1 MSDMDLMRAD
11 YPVMVRFPGPMVYS
25 FRTSMCK
32 DCHDVRTLWRLSY
45 RSFRC
50 DADYVQRDPDAF
62 FRMLRQHGWT
72 GELDVRQYVDA
83 LCWAMRKDSS
93 VVRVDVSRLES
104 RRDIRTAFRLE
115 ERYTFHGVKRTPV
128 LNKALRMV
136 RKWEDAGLVCDD
148 YAAILDSAISEIVNG
163 RTT

>member
-1 MSDMDLMRAD
+1 MSD
-11 YPVMVRFPGPMVYS
+11 MVRFPGPMIYS

-93 VVRVDVSRLES
+93 VVRVDVSRLGS
-104 RRDIRTAFRLE
+104 RNEIRKAFRLAE
-115 ERYTFHGVKRTPV
+115 NYARCGRYVDRAVRLVRQLEKDGGVV
-128 LNKALRMV
+128 
-136 RKWEDAGLVCDD
+136 DD
-148 YAAILDSAISEIVNG
+148 YAAALDYAISELVN
-163 RTT
+163 RRY

>member
-50 DADYVQRDPDAF
+50 DADYVQHDPDAF

-93 VVRVDVSRLES
+93 VVRVDVSRLSS
-104 RRDIRTAFRLE
+104 RNEIRKAYRLVE
-115 ERYTFHGVKRTPV
+115 KYARSGRYLDRAIRLVRQLEKDGGVI
-128 LNKALRMV
+128 
-136 RKWEDAGLVCDD
+136 DD
-148 YAAILDSAISEIVNG
+148 YAVALDSAISELVN
-163 RTT
+163 RRY

>member
-50 DADYVQRDPDAF
+50 DADYVQHDPDAF

-93 VVRVDVSRLES
+93 VVRVDVSRLGS
-104 RRDIRTAFRLE
+104 RNEIRKAFRLAE
-115 ERYTFHGVKRTPV
+115 KYERCGRYVDRAIRLVRQLEKDGGVI
-128 LNKALRMV
+128 
-136 RKWEDAGLVCDD
+136 DD
-148 YAAILDSAISEIVNG
+148 YAVALDSAISELVN
-163 RTT
+163 RRY